1 MLALRHKHLVEPAFD
16 IPCPQ
21 SEEVLRR
28 QERHEKHRGGDDS
41 GNRDIADGLKADVQ
55 SLMATLIT
63 DINDTR
69 VLLAIIDGSGLH
81 SGIAFGTASTLCVVI
96 GISKELRA

>member
-1 MLALRHKHLVEPAFD
+1 
-16 IPCPQ
+16 
-21 SEEVLRR
+21 
-28 QERHEKHRGGDDS
+28 
-41 GNRDIADGLKADVQ
+41 
-55 SLMATLIT
+55 MATLIT

-81 SGIAFGTASTLCVVI
+81 GGIAFGTASTLCVVI